1 MIEPV
6 PKQGQGGRM
15 KRRGLISIVIVI
27 ATILAFGIFAF
38 GCGSTTTTTTPAV
51 TTTTAAGATTTAGS
65 ETTTTSGS
73 AEELVIGAALGLT
86 GDAAAGD
93 VPASE
98 AMEYAVDTL
107 NAADG
112 IAGHPV
118 KLIIKDMK
126 SDPALG
132 AAVAKELLDE
142 GAQIIIGPAFPGMA
156 AGVIQTAAAKNVTVM
171 AATSTQPEYVSVGGV
186 KAYLVAFGDNVQAA
200 AMAEYATKQ
209 GYKTVYTLVSPD
221 LSYTA
226 KLPVFFK
233 ETFEKAGGKEVGT
246 DTFSIGQTDFAPQV
260 TKIASLDPQPDCI
273 YTGMFPPDVGIF
285 IKQLRAAGVK
295 SHILGADGLDQQPL
309 IDFAGADAEGVT
321 FSTHGYPTPGSAF
334 AQFVEGM
341 TKANGH
347 APEAPALATTGG
359 DVIEVIKAAVEAAGS
374 VDPKALGEAVGNLQN
389 VKVINGVISYKGT
402 DGVPQKTVSIVAVEG
417 GKFVLKDQF
426 LPAFVPTP

>member
-1 MIEPV
+1 MN
-6 PKQGQGGRM
+6 
-15 KRRGLISIVIVI
+15 RRGSIPLVMVVVMV
-27 ATILAFGIFAF
+27 LAFGIFAF
-38 GCGSTTTTTTPAV
+38 GCGTTTAPTASTTTTAGGATG
-51 TTTTAAGATTTAGS
+51 TTAATAATTSTGSGAAG
-65 ETTTTSGS
+65 
-73 AEELVIGAALGLT
+73 ELVIGAALGLT

-98 AMEYAVDTL
+98 AMDYAVKTL
-107 NAADG
+107 NAAGG
-112 IAGHPV
+112 IAGHHV

-132 AAVAKELLDE
+132 AAVAKELLDA
-142 GAQIIIGPAFPGMA
+142 GAQIIVGPAFPGMA
-156 AGVIQTAAAKNVTVM
+156 AGVIQTAATKNVTVM
-171 AATSTQPEYVSVGGV
+171 AATSTQPEYISVGGV

-200 AMAEYATKQ
+200 AAAEYATKV

-233 ETFEKAGGKEVGT
+233 ETFEKAGGKEVGS

-260 TKIASLDPQPDCI
+260 TKIAALKPQPDCI

-295 SHILGADGLDQQPL
+295 SPILGADGLDQQAL
-309 IDFAGADAEGVT
+309 VDFAGADAEGVT

-334 AQFVEGM
+334 AQFIEGM
-341 TKANGH
+341 TKANGK

-374 VDPKALGEAVGNLQN
+374 LDPKAIGAAVGNLQN
-389 VKVINGVISYKGT
+389 VKVINGVISYKDT
-402 DGVPQKTVSIVAVEG
+402 DGVPRKTVSIVAVEG
-417 GKFVLKDQF
+417 GAFVLKDQF
-426 LPAFVPTP
+426 LPAFIPTP